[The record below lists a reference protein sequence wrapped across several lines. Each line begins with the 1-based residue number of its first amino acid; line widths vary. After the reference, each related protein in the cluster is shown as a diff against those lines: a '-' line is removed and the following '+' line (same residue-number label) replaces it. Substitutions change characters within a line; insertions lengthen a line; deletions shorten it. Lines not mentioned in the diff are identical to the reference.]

1 MESAEELYRRRVT
14 RILVEEFPMYF
25 AVVTQLRRDTE
36 VLGEV
41 GGVINSTVEPRVE
54 AVIPHRAFRKNV
66 RLSLQ
71 VTYGKVKFSHARF
84 LALGPELIPVCSL
97 ADVPCLKANIH

>member
-1 MESAEELYRRRVT
+1 MT
-14 RILVEEFPMYF
+14 RILVDEFPMYF
-25 AVVTQLRRDTE
+25 AVVTQLRRDSE

-54 AVIPHRAFRKNV
+54 AVIPQRAFRKNV

-71 VTYGKVKFSHARF
+71 VIDEFRYAIRLARWCN
-84 LALGPELIPVCSL
+84 G
-97 ADVPCLKANIH
+97 